1 MYRSSIAGVISCA
14 TWSALAESAASSASG
29 AVEIAVAGLTMK
41 SNGGAGSSPPPMIGT
56 APPRSAS
63 RIATPI
69 ATSAMGTIS
78 NASGTRRFFFAPRCT
93 RLGVTEGGSVLVA
106 KTREGYPC
114 PGPLATEVRWRSSEG
129 APGRLVGRGFRMT
142 DRTERDDDPGRIGRS
157 SAELVAF
164 EPTASPAT

>member
-69 ATSAMGTIS
+69 ATSTMGTIS
-78 NASGTRRFFFAPRCT
+78 NAKRHAALLLRAALHPVGGHGGGFGT
-93 RLGVTEGGSVLVA
+93 GGQNA
-106 KTREGYPC
+106 
-114 PGPLATEVRWRSSEG
+114 
-129 APGRLVGRGFRMT
+129 
-142 DRTERDDDPGRIGRS
+142 
-157 SAELVAF
+157 
-164 EPTASPAT
+164 